1 MGLRRTVFLIFFT
14 AVVTFSAGA
23 QAIPTPPEVV
33 ARCKQLALSQLPG
46 VPPELVPLI
55 GSAFNLA
62 PLLGGPQNNQCNPQ
76 ACNGNQTA
84 VQCATSITWLLAC
97 LTYEEVYSLC
107 VGEHFNGYQCI
118 DDGHKQKMKGWI
130 NSLGGKSGSCV
141 TKCLK
146 RFPRFSNI
154 KMGELILRWQKSVAA
169 KMVAQMNSGKLLLG
183 RKICG
188 KLLTRVLGPIGVAYT
203 VGEIGAFA
211 IEQGGSIYVG
221 WQDRQNACR
230 LARTAQQIKDRS
242 CARRN
247 ESLGRFNSLVAT
259 PGCSLFVE
267 AETDLCGPTG
277 IKTFELRGDCNLPDA
292 LACKRDPGQTLDSI
306 QTAMQEVA
314 NDSLSCFVGVRAYSI
329 LQRQCILGGQPC
341 DPTRRPQ

>member
-14 AVVTFSAGA
+14 AVVTFSIGA
-23 QAIPTPPEVV
+23 QAIPTPPAVV
-33 ARCKQLALSQLPG
+33 ARCKNLALSQLPG

-55 GSAFNLA
+55 GSAFDLA
-62 PLLGGPQNNQCNPQ
+62 PLLDGPQVNQCNPR
-76 ACNGNQTA
+76 ACNGNQNA
-84 VQCATSITWLLAC
+84 LQCAKSITWLLAC

-154 KMGELILRWQKSVAA
+154 KMGNLILRWNKSVAA
-169 KMVAQMNSGKLLLG
+169 KIVAQMNSGKLLLG

-188 KLLTRVLGPIGVAYT
+188 KLLTRVLGPIGLAYT
-203 VGEIGAFA
+203 VGEVGAFA

-221 WQDRQNACR
+221 WKDQQNACK
-230 LARTAQQIKDRS
+230 LATTALKIKNRS
-242 CARRN
+242 CARRDA
-247 ESLGRFNSLVAT
+247 SMAKFKSLVGTA
-259 PGCSLFVE
+259 GCSLHVE
-267 AETDLCGPTG
+267 PEYDNCGPKG
-277 IKTFELRGDCNLPDA
+277 IGTFELLGDCNLPDA
-292 LACKRDPGQTLDSI
+292 LACKSDPGPTLDSI
-306 QTAMQEVA
+306 QAAMQEVA
-314 NDSLSCFVGVRAYSI
+314 NDSLSCFIGVRAWSI
-329 LQRQCILGGQPC
+329 LERQCLLGGQPC